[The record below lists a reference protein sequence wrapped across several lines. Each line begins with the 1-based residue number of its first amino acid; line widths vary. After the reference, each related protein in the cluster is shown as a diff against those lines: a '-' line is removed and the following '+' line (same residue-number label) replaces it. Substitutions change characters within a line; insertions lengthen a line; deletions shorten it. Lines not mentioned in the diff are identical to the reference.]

1 MPDCKALR
9 EAKEVNC
16 HNKGLTADELALL
29 GTLGSVL
36 PALEKLVL
44 PGGSVLPA
52 SPDGVQRLAAGLGA
66 GGLPSLT
73 ELAIVWTHVGD
84 VGASALAAALG
95 QGALPRL
102 KILDLHEAVIGDA
115 GLVALALALRRLP
128 ALEGLD
134 LEGNP
139 LGDEGL
145 AALVA
150 PPPPPAGTPPPAAGG
165 LKKLKLLDLG
175 CTQITDDGGASLAA
189 ALGSG
194 ALPAL
199 EQVILWA
206 TPTSAAAK
214 ATVRRA
220 GLRVEV

>member
-1 MPDCKALR
+1 M
-9 EAKEVNC
+9 
-16 HNKGLTADELALL
+16 
-29 GTLGSVL
+29 
-36 PALEKLVL
+36 
-44 PGGSVLPA
+44 
-52 SPDGVQRLAAGLGA
+52 QRLAAGLGA

-115 GLVALALALRRLP
+115 GLVALAPAVRRRP
-128 ALEGLD
+128 ALVRLRFD
-134 LEGNP
+134 RSP

-150 PPPPPAGTPPPAAGG
+150 PPPPAGAPPPTTGG
-165 LKKLKLLDLG
+165 LAKLKVLDLSR
-175 CTQITDDGGASLAA
+175 TQITDAGCATLAA
-189 ALGSG
+189 ALNSG

-199 EQVILWA
+199 EHLYLKGIPA
-206 TPTSAAAK
+206 SAAAK
-214 ATVRRA
+214 AAVDEARA
-220 GLRVEV
+220 KRGLFIQGLIMILSFCSRLAGKGIIPVSHL